1 MNRGKK
7 IQTKTTQIRRT
18 QGRKTLMALGLLAT
32 FGLTGCATVQPWQKD
47 TLAIEAM
54 AAADKPCHR
63 FEHNN
68 EVYREGAVGANGG
81 KGGGGCG
88 CT

>member
-1 MNRGKK
+1 MRYGLPMSTENLRS
-7 IQTKTTQIRRT
+7 R
-18 QGRKTLMALGLLAT
+18 ALWAVMVLALPAV
-32 FGLTGCATVQPWQKD
+32 GGCATVEPWERGR
-47 TLAIEAM
+47 LADPAM
-54 AAADKPCHR
+54 AADSVPCHR

>member
-1 MNRGKK
+1 MIR
-7 IQTKTTQIRRT
+7 TLRIRRPRLS
-18 QGRKTLMALGLLAT
+18 GMACLLCVVASISSH
-32 FGLTGCATVQPWQKD
+32 GCATVQPWERE
-47 TLAIEAM
+47 TLSSDAM
-54 AAADKPCHR
+54 AAEISVCHR

>member
-1 MNRGKK
+1 MKRFRSPILRSVAGLALLSLVS
-7 IQTKTTQIRRT
+7 
-18 QGRKTLMALGLLAT
+18 TLG
-32 FGLTGCATVQPWQKD
+32 GCATVQPWERE
-47 TLAIEAM
+47 TLASEAM
-54 AAADKPCHR
+54 GQDTSKCRR